1 MQCPYLRRSE
11 RLSSTAVHHR
21 LKAAAFLH
29 KAAIGAAAAKVRFVR
44 IADIY
49 VFSREGP
56 VWVILSF
63 KQRSIDVNGYQPSQ
77 AEELLLIYPNRVYF
91 DFFKERLQAF

>member
-1 MQCPYLRRSE
+1 MTSTLRV
-11 RLSSTAVHHR
+11 TASNKFTLFD
-21 LKAAAFLH
+21 LKTRQIAVRNAFW
-29 KAAIGAAAAKVRFVR
+29 KDSFVR

-49 VFSREGP
+49 VFSPEGQLCN
-56 VWVILSF
+56 ILSF
-63 KQRSIDVNGYQPSQ
+63 KQWSIDVNGYQQCQ

>member
-1 MQCPYLRRSE
+1 VNYG
-11 RLSSTAVHHR
+11 
-21 LKAAAFLH
+21 K
-29 KAAIGAAAAKVRFVR
+29 VR

-77 AEELLLIYPNRVYF
+77 AEELL
-91 DFFKERLQAF
+91 

>member
-1 MQCPYLRRSE
+1 LECLQPLADIQIEPDNGS
-11 RLSSTAVHHR
+11 L
-21 LKAAAFLH
+21 
-29 KAAIGAAAAKVRFVR
+29 VR

-77 AEELLLIYPNRVYF
+77 AEELL
-91 DFFKERLQAF
+91 